1 MMSGLFGPGRG
12 RRTALIAAIVIVL
25 VAAGSGVGLFVNSR
39 LHPAAAPTVSKI
51 TSRPTAA
58 PVGEKTVAQ
67 AQQAVLLSVVKTSPT
82 AASTD
87 VPLTS
92 SITLGFNLP
101 TDPAA
106 VKSFLTVLVGDAGY
120 SVIPG
125 VLSQGKTATEVV
137 FKPSQ
142 TFDYATSVSVT
153 VRNGLQSRDGTRL
166 GNDYAF
172 GFSTVPEP
180 QTVSFGTLLLNAPS
194 GRPVSMPLIVG
205 EGTTE
210 EGIRIK
216 TYKASAK
223 QLLTGLLYSSKSG
236 DFLDIPIDVSSMQ
249 LMDATGT
256 SLTASGART
265 TDPVKADGIT
275 VAEPD
280 GIYLVVALIGN
291 RQAGF
296 VWIDFSKY
304 GVLLRQDDQKIVVAG
319 QDLTTGDNTQQ
330 FAITFYSLRD
340 GVVAKSSGTFT
351 GTAEFAAK
359 FPSGIDV
366 AVATSGGEE
375 VVVPMSEPSTGAFIG
390 VGANLAVTPQVF
402 LTTDRRA
409 YVKGET
415 VKFAGVA
422 RLSNDQT
429 YALGSMGK
437 IEVWSYIYSKTLAVV
452 GVAADGTFS
461 GSFPIPADAFAPDGT
476 DSVFTLVAT
485 AVGTIHG
492 DPNVPQGTTDV
503 VALAPHTPLST
514 LTVSLNKA
522 TYLANENIVA
532 TITGRNSK
540 GLPLAVQTVNV
551 TVYVNQLAHQ
561 PSELDSFPQPATFG
575 DPVLENVSVKLDN
588 SGRATYTF
596 KANIGGKKSNEDLTV
611 AAGFGS
617 GKVASIAAKTA
628 RVYQAADD
636 VFLLDR
642 RYAYQQGDTIVS
654 DFVVESRDGARVA
667 AMPMAYELDRIDY
680 QGDQTITTVVAGGTV
695 ATDANG
701 MGTIRAPYRGEPSSL
716 VLRVIGKDQ
725 AGNPFEDQ
733 TELYVAQQGG
743 PSPLNFATD
752 KLVYSV
758 GDTARVSVTAPS
770 ATGALMSLER
780 GRVHQHKWVQLSK
793 GDNTFSIEV
802 TPDLAP
808 GFFVVFSY
816 FAGGEYLSDETEI
829 YLHNLA
835 RVLRVTLT
843 ADRTAYTKG
852 QTAHVTV
859 AVTDSTG
866 APVAA
871 TLLGD
876 GYDAHMSAYKVVD
889 QNSIAAAFL
898 TPSRLSTN
906 SSSSLATIGS
916 ESGGGCGGGSP
927 VVLNSPYSGRTA
939 VWLPRVTTDATG
951 HSTID
956 VPITAGA
963 VRLSVMAASAASSF
977 GQAEIDLS
985 VS

>member
-1 MMSGLFGPGRG
+1 M
-12 RRTALIAAIVIVL
+12 IAAIVVVL
-25 VAAGSGVGLFVNSR
+25 VAAGSGVGLLVNSR
-39 LHPAAAPTVSKI
+39 LHPAVNPTASKV

-67 AQQAVLLSVVKTSPT
+67 AQQAVLLSIVNTSPT
-82 AASTD
+82 DASVN

-92 SITLGFNLP
+92 SITLSFNLP

-125 VLSQGKTATEVV
+125 TLSQGKTATDVV

-142 TFDYATSVSVT
+142 TFDYAASVSVT
-153 VRNGLQSRDGTRL
+153 VRNGLQSRDGTQL

-172 GFSTVPEP
+172 GFSTAPEP
-180 QTVSFGTLLLNAPS
+180 QTVSFGARLVNAAS
-194 GRPVSMPLIVG
+194 GRPVSLPLIVG
-205 EGTTE
+205 DGTTE
-210 EGIRIK
+210 EGIRIQ
-216 TYKASAK
+216 TYKAASK
-223 QLLTGLLYSSKSG
+223 QLLAGLVYSSKSG
-236 DFLDIPIDVSSMQ
+236 DFLDSPIDVSPMQ
-249 LMDATGT
+249 LMDPAGA

-280 GIYLVVALIGN
+280 GIYLVLALIGN
-291 RQAGF
+291 RQVGF
-296 VWIDFSKY
+296 VWVDFSKF

-319 QDLTTGDNTQQ
+319 QDLTTGVNTQS

-340 GVVAKSSGTFT
+340 GVVAKSSGTFA

-366 AVATSGGEE
+366 AVATTGGED
-375 VVVPMSEPSTGAFIG
+375 VVVPMSVPSTGAFIG

-415 VKFAGVA
+415 VRFAGVA
-422 RLSNDQT
+422 RLSNDQA
-429 YALGSMGK
+429 YALGTMGK
-437 IEVWSYIYSKTLAVV
+437 IEVWSYQTTKSLAVV
-452 GVAADGTFS
+452 SVAADGTFS
-461 GSFPIPADAFAPDGT
+461 GSFPIPANAFAPDGT
-476 DSVFTLVAT
+476 DSVFTVLAS
-485 AVGTIHG
+485 AVGSIHG

-503 VALAPHTPLST
+503 ITLGPHAPLST
-514 LTVSLNKA
+514 LTVALNKP
-522 TYLANENIVA
+522 TYLANENVVA

-540 GLPLAVQTVNV
+540 GLPLAVQTVNL
-551 TVYVNQLAHQ
+551 TVYVNQLSNQ
-561 PSELDSFPQPATFG
+561 PSEYDSFPQPGTFG
-575 DPVLENVSVKLDN
+575 EPALENVKVKLDN

-596 KANIGGKKSNEDLTV
+596 KANVGGKKTNEDLTV
-611 AAGFGS
+611 AVGFGS

-636 VFLLDR
+636 VFLLGH
-642 RYAYQQGDTIVS
+642 RYTYQQGDTIVS

-680 QGDQTITTVVAGGTV
+680 QGDQTIRTVVVGGTV
-695 ATDANG
+695 STDANG
-701 MGTIRAPYRGEPSSL
+701 RGTIRATYGGEPASL

-725 AGNPFEDQ
+725 AGNSFEDQ
-733 TELYVAQQGG
+733 TELYANLQGG
-743 PSPLNFATD
+743 ASQLDFATD
-752 KLVYSV
+752 KLAYSV
-758 GDTARVSVTAPS
+758 GDTAHISVTAPA
-770 ATGALMSLER
+770 ATAALMSLER
-780 GRVHQHKWVQLSK
+780 GRVHQYRWVQLSK
-793 GDNTFSIEV
+793 GDNTISVEV

-816 FAGGEYLSDETEI
+816 FEGGTYLSDQTEV
-829 YLHNLA
+829 YVNNLA
-835 RVLRVTLT
+835 RVLKVTLT
-843 ADRTAYTKG
+843 ADKTGYTKG
-852 QTAHVTV
+852 ETAHVTI
-859 AVTDSTG
+859 AVTDGTG
-866 APVAA
+866 TPVAA
-871 TLLGD
+871 TLVGD

-916 ESGGGCGGGSP
+916 QSGGGCGGGSP
-927 VVLNSPYSGRTA
+927 IVLNSPYAGRTA

-951 HSTID
+951 HATID
-956 VPITAGA
+956 VPITGGT
-963 VRLSVMAASAASSF
+963 VRLSVMAATVVSTF
-977 GQAEIDLS
+977 GQAEIDLGAS
-985 VS
+985 